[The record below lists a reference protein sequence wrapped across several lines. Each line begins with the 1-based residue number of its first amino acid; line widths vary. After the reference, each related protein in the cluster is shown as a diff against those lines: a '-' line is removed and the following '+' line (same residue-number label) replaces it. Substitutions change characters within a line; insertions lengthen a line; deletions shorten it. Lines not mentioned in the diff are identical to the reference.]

1 MDKYIVDITD
11 EALADMD
18 ALYQYIAVE
27 LKAPENAMGQYNR
40 IAKAILT
47 LDSFPDRY
55 GLFECEPEHSM
66 GMHKM
71 VIDNYI
77 VCYVIDP
84 GVVTVTDVLY
94 GASDLHKRVQDRH
107 F

>member
-1 MDKYIVDITD
+1 
-11 EALADMD
+11 
-18 ALYQYIAVE
+18 
-27 LKAPENAMGQYNR
+27 
-40 IAKAILT
+40 
-47 LDSFPDRY
+47 
-55 GLFECEPEHSM
+55 
-66 GMHKM
+66 MHKM